1 MPLLRTPAKVQWGR
15 AMVPCEVALMAEPAN
30 SDSAKSRLFDDDST
44 ELSSRRTG
52 MSFQRTRLSAER
64 TLMSVVRTSLS
75 MISFG
80 FTIYSFFGH
89 LQEQKVLLRTHAPRN
104 FGMTLIVL
112 GVAILMM
119 GIGYH
124 GAFMREL
131 RNERAE
137 MAEEGLIRA
146 RTHFPVS
153 YTLIVAVLLLLLGL
167 TAIADGV
174 FHFGPFG

>member
-1 MPLLRTPAKVQWGR
+1 MGQP
-15 AMVPCEVALMAEPAN
+15 
-30 SDSAKSRLFDDDST
+30 SAKSIPPGQTVDDASV

-52 MSFQRTRLSAER
+52 MSFQRTRMSAER

-104 FGMTLIVL
+104 FGMTLIV
-112 GVAILMM
+112 
-119 GIGYH
+119 
-124 GAFMREL
+124 
-131 RNERAE
+131 
-137 MAEEGLIRA
+137 
-146 RTHFPVS
+146 
-153 YTLIVAVLLLLLGL
+153 AVLLLLLGL

>member
-1 MPLLRTPAKVQWGR
+1 MARERTILA
-15 AMVPCEVALMAEPAN
+15 A
-30 SDSAKSRLFDDDST
+30 D
-44 ELSSRRTG
+44 
-52 MSFQRTRLSAER
+52 R
-64 TLMSVVRTSLS
+64 TLMAWIRTTLS

-89 LQEQKVLLRTHAPRN
+89 LQEEKVLLRTHAPRN

-112 GVAILMM
+112 GVTILMV
-119 GIGYH
+119 GIAYH

-131 RNERAE
+131 RREREE

-146 RTHFPVS
+146 KTHFPVS